1 MPIFFLG
8 VDLIVFPALF
18 FSNFKPP
25 PPPHKGSAVFLN
37 IGLTQTCIAIAVPH
51 PPTWEPYQSTKRT
64 TRKCETKSLE
74 QGVWVSNLAK
84 NWVYGIWKM
93 GFKIA
98 WNAFSERGSTPH
110 PPLILSPRL
119 GLAPLGSSIWLSV
132 PPPPPPTKD
141 SAVFLKIGLT
151 QTCIAIAVP
160 PHPHTHTWE
169 PYQSTKW
176 MTRKCK
182 TNSLEQGVKVSNL
195 TKNLGYRIWKK
206 GLQNG
211 LKCILREGVH
221 PPQFLCV
228 PLGSSLS
235 PPLIATVLLSTHNM
249 CYGWEIRQLIT
260 WYTKS

>member
-1 MPIFFLG
+1 MENGLQNSLKCILREGF
-8 VDLIVFPALF
+8 
-18 FSNFKPP
+18 NPP
-25 PPPHKGSAVFLN
+25 PPSHTL
-37 IGLTQTCIAIAVPH
+37 
-51 PPTWEPYQSTKRT
+51 PPLGACA
-64 TRKCETKSLE
+64 TR
-74 QGVWVSNLAK
+74 
-84 NWVYGIWKM
+84 
-93 GFKIA
+93 FKHL
-98 WNAFSERGSTPH
+98 AFS
-110 PPLILSPRL
+110 
-119 GLAPLGSSIWLSV
+119 A
-132 PPPPPPTKD
+132 PPPPPTKD

-249 CYGWEIRQLIT
+249 CYG
-260 WYTKS
+260 